1 MKKRK
6 KFSIPYTIIKET
18 KSYVYRSKWHH
29 RVAPLAAQKC
39 VGIDGEDAGK
49 FDEIVAN
56 ISKLTQAEIL
66 AIGSIDCSFRAAAG
80 PSSESELGS

>member
-1 MKKRK
+1 MARHERE
-6 KFSIPYTIIKET
+6 FVLYELGYFYVYT
-18 KSYVYRSKWHH
+18 YRSKWHH

>member
-1 MKKRK
+1 MK
-6 KFSIPYTIIKET
+6 IWQDTKEN
-18 KSYVYRSKWHH
+18 SYELGYFYVYRSKWHH